1 MIKRTEATPAK
12 GDWLKGSRTQGTQQ
26 GAQSRTGPCGESER
40 RPMRQRAGRG
50 TGLSLEGC
58 AGLGPDTN
66 AKYMGSFQDMLVS
79 GTISCPS
86 SRTKTK
92 LALSI
97 EGIAVCCC
105 QARAWDTLAREI
117 SNSLQDFHKGHYPFS
132 TVKDCSDRKET
143 GIHLPFLE
151 LQIES

>member
-12 GDWLKGSRTQGTQQ
+12 GDWLKGSRTQGTQE
-26 GAQSRTGPCGESER
+26 GAQSRTGPYGESER
-40 RPMRQRAGRG
+40 RPMRQRAGRA

-58 AGLGPDTN
+58 AGLRPDIN
-66 AKYMGSFQDMLVS
+66 AKYMGSFQDILVT

-92 LALSI
+92 LDLST

-105 QARAWDTLAREI
+105 QARSCDPLAREI
-117 SNSLQDFHKGHYPFS
+117 NNSLQDFHKGDYPFS
-132 TVKDCSDRKET
+132 SVKDCSGRKET
-143 GIHLPFLE
+143 M
-151 LQIES
+151 ESIYLSWNYR